1 MNIHQKTQYARL
13 TIIAALMFMALRPAS
28 AGMQGNLPRPVQALP
43 KYPPVVCVAPNWA
56 IEVC

>member
-1 MNIHQKTQYARL
+1 MTQVQLARL
-13 TIIAALMFMALRPAS
+13 TVIAALAFMALRPAS